1 MTHSGRETQL
11 WYWLLYSGV
20 LPTTRAKNL
29 LSSWAAE
36 GLSAESVLDSLP
48 TTASQAGLNNAEANA
63 LKPPKTLET
72 VTALRWDEALY
83 PKALQTLDL
92 KLRPALLFYQG
103 NPKLLERSMLAIP
116 PAPMETVTTLLLQET
131 LSQVLGDTSLLAALR
146 GSAQATIL
154 LGELAD
160 SEGDALLFVRQGLGT
175 IEITGEE
182 QRLLNDGRLLLLS
195 PLNPA
200 APANAKWE
208 SALFQ
213 VEMAAAERILWVSH
227 ESPDISINKLPILWL
242 TPDPASATPMPG
254 YRITD
259 EPGDV
264 PLWLLENT
272 SLPAMPDTTD
282 LMEVSSVLPPLPPT
296 EALRILERGG
306 AIPEALR
313 RRLLER

>member
-1 MTHSGRETQL
+1 MTHSDRETQL

-29 LSSWAAE
+29 LSSWATE

-48 TTASQAGLNNAEANA
+48 ATALQAGLNNAEASA

-72 VTALRWDEALY
+72 VTALRWNEALY
-83 PKALQTLDL
+83 PKGLLTLDL

-103 NPKLLERSMLAIP
+103 NPKLLERSLLAIP
-116 PAPMETVTTLLLQET
+116 PAPTETTTTLLLQET
-131 LSQVLGDTSLLAALR
+131 LSQLLGDTSLPAALL

-200 APANAKWE
+200 TPANAKWE

-213 VEMAAAERILWVSH
+213 VELAAAEHVLWVSH
-227 ESPDISINKLPILWL
+227 ESPDVFINKLPVLWL
-242 TPDPASATPMPG
+242 TPDPASATSMPG

-264 PLWLLENT
+264 PLGLLENT
-272 SLPAMPDTTD
+272 SLPAVTDTTSF
-282 LMEVSSVLPPLPPT
+282 MEASSVLPPLPPSET
-296 EALRILERGG
+296 LRILERGG